1 MDVFQATVASLWV
14 SEFDHMNKV
23 VLLYPEDEHTP
34 RRSTATAIR
43 SPSYASIGMVVLL
56 SFTPNDGNDVKSG

>member
-14 SEFDHMNKV
+14 SDIDHMNKV

-56 SFTPNDGNDVKSG
+56 SFTLNDSNDLRTG